1 MQWINNRFLRHT
13 FFWLAYLLVMG
24 FVGGRY
30 DLKFGRAYAQEAL
43 ELPLR
48 MALVYAVLARTPIL
62 GKGNWWR
69 WLAEMAMLLTLATFA
84 GRLLM
89 YQVIHPLFYK
99 NDYTFTFWN
108 EYRFVL
114 TFLDLALT
122 LFLVLSL
129 RFARQYMD
137 FASQKQQLLLEK
149 TTAELHALRNQ
160 TNPHFLFNTLTNIYA
175 LARKN
180 APETPE
186 VVLRLSNILRYILY
200 ECNTPTIP
208 IRHELHI
215 VEQYIAL
222 EKIRFGNRLVVT
234 SDVNITDPSA
244 VIPPLL
250 LLPLFENAF
259 KHGAGESRFNIELD
273 WELKEQPGALFFR
286 ISNSCEPHTNSKSHE
301 EPGIGLNNLRRQ
313 LELLFPTNHQLTIE
327 ETRDRYTL
335 SLKLHTSTSNH
346 V

>member
-1 MQWINNRFLRHT
+1 MQWTSNRLLRHVL
-13 FFWLAYLLVMG
+13 FWLAYLLVMG

-48 MALVYAVLARTPIL
+48 MALVYAVLARTPVL

-69 WLAEMAMLLTLATFA
+69 WIAEMTGMLLLATLA

-89 YQVIHPLFYK
+89 FKVIHPLFYQ

-108 EYRFVL
+108 EYRFIL

-137 FASQKQQLLLEK
+137 FATQKQQLLLEK

-175 LARKN
+175 LARKS

-208 IRHELHI
+208 IKHELQI
-215 VEQYIAL
+215 IEQYIAL
-222 EKIRFGNRLVVT
+222 EKLRFGDRLKVT
-234 SDVNITDPSA
+234 SVIRVDGPEA
-244 VIPPLL
+244 KIPPLL

-259 KHGAGESRFNIELD
+259 KHGAGESRFDIVLD
-273 WELKEQPGALFFR
+273 WELRIQNGELNFR
-286 ISNSCEPHTNSKSHE
+286 LSNSCEPKTSPTPA
-301 EPGIGLNNLRRQ
+301 PGIGLQNLRRQ
-313 LELLFPTNHQLTIE
+313 LELLYPERHQMTVE
-327 ETRDRYTL
+327 ATSDRYTL
-335 SLKLHTSTSNH
+335 SLKLPMTITDA
-346 V
+346 